1 MNRLKVSIF
10 LLTTNFLTCEIHRI
24 FNRVSLWL
32 TKHKNNN
39 RFNGFSVNQS
49 GFCRVDSSFTNDFWY
64 DMICKFKIRMVNYL
78 PKNANFK
85 DRYSGILCIMR
96 CYRNN

>member
-1 MNRLKVSIF
+1 MLEKFSNSWKPMNRLKVSIF
-10 LLTTNFLTCEIHRI
+10 LLTTNL
-24 FNRVSLWL
+24 SLWL

-49 GFCRVDSSFTNDFWY
+49 GFCRVNSSFTNDFWY